1 MCNIWTNI
9 VQYYMQFEWDEG
21 KSGLNNL
28 KHGIDFEMAKRLW
41 LDENRIEIHA
51 PHPIENRW
59 ITIAELN
66 DKIWAAVYTLRKGK
80 IRIISVRRA
89 RNKEE
94 ILYEKEKTG

>member
-1 MCNIWTNI
+1 
-9 VQYYMQFEWDEG
+9 MQFEWDEG
-21 KSGLNNL
+21 KSRLNNL
-28 KHGIDFEMAKRLW
+28 KHGIDFEMAKGLW
-41 LDENRIEIHA
+41 LDKNRIEIHA